1 MLSNNIMQKDT
12 IESSFETTLKDSNL
26 QSVAINISEI
36 GIDAVLNDGLL
47 KVLPVVGTI
56 SSFLKF
62 GANIKDRLFLKKI
75 LSFLGPLRDI
85 KAEQRKRMIDAIDD
99 SKKYRIKVGEKLL
112 YIIDSCEDYEISELI
127 SIAFRYYL
135 NGNITYEEFLKVS
148 STLKDMNKTDFN
160 WFIKDRESHYFDL
173 NNVGDLISSG
183 LFELYYDQL
192 DVQVRDQDDYKVL
205 RDNPDRKYKTEVD
218 GGGVSVQLSRAGEI
232 ILEIFCS
239 TYKKPKKAII

>member
-1 MLSNNIMQKDT
+1 
-12 IESSFETTLKDSNL
+12 
-26 QSVAINISEI
+26 
-36 GIDAVLNDGLL
+36 
-47 KVLPVVGTI
+47 
-56 SSFLKF
+56 
-62 GANIKDRLFLKKI
+62 
-75 LSFLGPLRDI
+75 
-85 KAEQRKRMIDAIDD
+85 MIDEIDD

-112 YIIDSCEDYEISELI
+112 YVIDSCEDYEISELV
-127 SIAFRYYL
+127 SITFGYYL

-148 STLKDMNKTDFN
+148 SVLKDMNKTDFN
-160 WFIKDRESHYFDL
+160 WFVKDRESHYFDL

-205 RDNPDRKYKTEVD
+205 RDNPDRKYKTEID
-218 GGGVSVQLSRAGEI
+218 GGGVSVHLSRAGEI